1 MSSSPQPSTNDL
13 LRETLPPPKIGV
25 VICSQRQPRIGDQ
38 IGTFIFQS
46 LKQHQQQQQE
56 QASQQTSPDAQRPY
70 ELSLIDLADHPL
82 PFFDEPGIPQRIT
95 NPQDYTHV
103 EGVIQRGRS
112 IQSSPLVSLLVA
124 IKGLESTLTHVHR
137 DQRPEHTR
145 AWSQLIT
152 SYKAFVFVTPQ
163 YNWGYPAN
171 LKNAIDYLFNEWVG
185 KPAMVVSYGGHGGTQ
200 CAGQLKQV
208 LSGVRMKVVQK
219 SVGLAFPGP
228 GREFLVRAAMGED
241 LGLDAAGEGLWAN
254 EVGEVKAVFDE
265 LVKMLHDE

>member
-1 MSSSPQPSTNDL
+1 MSSSPPPSTNDL
-13 LRETLPPPKIGV
+13 LCETLPPPKIGV

-46 LKQHQQQQQE
+46 LKQHQQQQQ
-56 QASQQTSPDAQRPY
+56 ASQHEFPDAQRPF

-95 NPQDYTHV
+95 NPQDYTH
-103 EGVIQRGRS
+103 
-112 IQSSPLVSLLVA
+112 
-124 IKGLESTLTHVHR
+124 
-137 DQRPEHTR
+137 EHTR
-145 AWSQLIT
+145 AWSRLIT
-152 SYKAFVFVTPQ
+152 SHKAFVFVTPQ

-241 LGLDAAGEGLWAN
+241 LGLDAAGGGLWAN
-254 EVGEVKAVFDE
+254 EVGEVKVVFDE
-265 LVKMLHDE
+265 LVRLLHDE